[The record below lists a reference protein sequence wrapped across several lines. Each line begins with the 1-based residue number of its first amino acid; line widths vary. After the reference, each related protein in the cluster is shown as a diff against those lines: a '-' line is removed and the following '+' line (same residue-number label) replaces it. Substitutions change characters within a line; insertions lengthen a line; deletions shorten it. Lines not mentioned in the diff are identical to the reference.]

1 MKTTTKT
8 DNFDPEKEKPCNC
21 DHKLQGSGAVF
32 LQSIGWLY
40 CSNCKGWQRIRKPIT

>member
-1 MKTTTKT
+1 MRKTPDV
-8 DNFDPEKEKPCNC
+8 DNFDPEKEKQCSC